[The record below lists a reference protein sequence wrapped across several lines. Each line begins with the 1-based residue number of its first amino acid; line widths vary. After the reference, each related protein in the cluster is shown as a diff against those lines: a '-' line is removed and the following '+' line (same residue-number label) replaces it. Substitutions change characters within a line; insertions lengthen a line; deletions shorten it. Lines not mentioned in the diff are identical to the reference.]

1 MSDLKLSCFACK
13 QAAVLHTDE
22 AFTTDGGMNGYEM
35 IWYCSECNID
45 VRIRADEEE
54 ECIKKTQAFFNEKMF
69 KTTAVPPP
77 VQAVPPPEKE
87 PVRGT
92 SLYSSLENVLDMA
105 LDQASTGKGKERHA
119 EDGEPFEKQQ
129 ICEITR
135 RVGQGFP
142 LGQAVKKIQESPR
155 LVSEHRIN
163 ELLGGN
169 QLYCCVD
176 NR

>member
-69 KTTAVPPP
+69 QTTAVPPP
-77 VQAVPPPEKE
+77 VQAV
-87 PVRGT
+87 RGT
-92 SLYSSLENVLDMA
+92 SIYSSLENVLAMA
-105 LDQASTGKGKERHA
+105 LDQASPGKGKERHA
-119 EDGEPFEKQQ
+119 EDAEPFEKQQ

-163 ELLGGN
+163 ELLGAINYIAASIIVEMGEKK
-169 QLYCCVD
+169 
-176 NR
+176 